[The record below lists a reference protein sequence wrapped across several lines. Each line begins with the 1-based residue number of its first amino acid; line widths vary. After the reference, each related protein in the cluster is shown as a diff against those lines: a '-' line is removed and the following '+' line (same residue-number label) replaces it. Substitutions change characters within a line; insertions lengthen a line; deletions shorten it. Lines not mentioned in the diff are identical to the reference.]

1 MATSAIPQEEPTT
14 AKSQAVSVLIADE
27 TPLGC
32 QLLETALARSRFRF
46 EVVACATSCS
56 EILDR
61 MRAHPVD
68 VALVNENLQGGP
80 LAGFQAL
87 NELQEQFPAA
97 RVIILLKSAS
107 RDLVVDAFR
116 AGAKGVVCRTEPIDL
131 LCKCIRTVHK
141 GQIWANTRQ
150 LHFLLEALIGCTPLR
165 VINSKGRHLLAQR
178 EDQVANL
185 VAEGMTN
192 REIAQKLGIAEHT
205 VSNCLFRIY
214 EKLGI
219 SSRVELVLYR
229 LRQGRRVLLSSN
241 ASAANPGFNTE
252 DERPR
257 RCV

>member
-1 MATSAIPQEEPTT
+1 MATSARSPSLEKRAP
-14 AKSQAVSVLIADE
+14 AADSSRVRVLISDE

-32 QLLETALARSRFRF
+32 QLLETALTRSRFRF

-61 MRAHPVD
+61 IREHPVD
-68 VALVNENLQGGP
+68 VALVSESLQGGP

-87 NELQEQFPAA
+87 NELQASFPAV
-97 RVIILLKSAS
+97 RVIMLLKSAP

-116 AGAKGVVCRTEPIDL
+116 AGAKGVVCRSEPIL
-131 LCKCIRTVHK
+131 VLCKCIQIVHK
-141 GQIWANTRQ
+141 GQIWANTDQ
-150 LHFLLEALIGCTPLR
+150 LRFLLEALVGSTPLR
-165 VINSKGRHLLAQR
+165 VVNSKGRHLLAQR
-178 EDQVANL
+178 EDEVANL

-219 SSRVELVLYR
+219 SSRVELALYVIHQKHR
-229 LRQGRRVLLSSN
+229 
-241 ASAANPGFNTE
+241 
-252 DERPR
+252 
-257 RCV
+257 